1 MAIDWRTLCRVQWLQ
16 LEGDDAIVQFE
27 NGRSHRVQVRE
38 TTEMFELHAI
48 VAKRKAVEHVT
59 DLPNRIWRLNRAAQ
73 LVSFRL
79 DGHWR
84 VCAEGWVVKAGVTA
98 EEFQLVLRRVA
109 AESDRVEFLLTG
121 RDVE

>member
-1 MAIDWRTLCRVQWLQ
+1 MEIDWRTLCRAPWVK
-16 LEGDDAIVQFE
+16 LEGDDVVVQFE
-27 NGRSHRVQVRE
+27 NGRSHRVRVRE
-38 TTEMFELHAI
+38 TSELFELHAV
-48 VAKRKAVEHVT
+48 VAKRKAGEHVT
-59 DLPNRIWRLNRAAQ
+59 ELADRIWRLNRAAQ

-79 DGHWR
+79 DGQGR
-84 VCAEGWVVKAGVTA
+84 VRGEGWVAKAGVTA